1 VNDLTWVVLDI
12 DGVLIDPSDS
22 YDRAVKLTGELLL
35 SEIDQEGTFELETIR
50 KFRRKGRFGDDY
62 RVTEG
67 LILAQ
72 LTSDFE
78 GFIDNFPRG
87 QGIEWIREEVGEEIG
102 RKKVKK
108 HFDRFYFGEE
118 GESTGTA
125 AGLWRREE
133 PFVNTKL
140 LDRINERF
148 KLGYITGRNRDEV
161 KLAEQV
167 LNYELSPVVTRDRY
181 HKPDPRALE
190 ELVGNETGIYVG
202 DTLNDRIFVENYNE
216 NGNDFSFIMVDED
229 NRPTEVL
236 ESFLDSSS

>member
-1 VNDLTWVVLDI
+1 MGDLTWVVLDI

-35 SEIDQEGTFELETIR
+35 SEIDQDGAFKLDTIR

-67 LILAQ
+67 LVLAQ

-78 GFIDNFPRG
+78 GFINNFPRG
-87 QGIEWIREEVGEEIG
+87 HDLEWIRDEVGEEIG

-118 GESTGTA
+118 GESE
-125 AGLWRREE
+125 GLWKEE
-133 PFVNTKL
+133 KPFVDTTL
-140 LDRINERF
+140 LNRIDERF

-161 KLAEQV
+161 ELAEQV
-167 LNYELSPVVTRDRY
+167 MNYELSPVVTRDQY
-181 HKPDPRALE
+181 HKPDPRALA
-190 ELVGNETGIYVG
+190 ELVGDETGVYVG

-216 NGNDFSFIMVDED
+216 NGNDFTFIMVDED

-236 ESFLDSSS
+236 GRILDSSS